1 MEVPVF
7 NKERA
12 KLYSFNEVYLEA
24 PKKETK
30 VAGDSPAKHK
40 YVRLDSYDP
49 QTGEIVSRKY
59 TQLSEVSEET
69 AIRYLK
75 ELEDKYSPGSI
86 IADVPSN
93 KTGSNE
99 KIFELNGDNVLRGQ
113 MILEVPVQHE
123 AVPKKVIDYAN
134 LKGIKIRDTNN
145 HIYNK

>member
-86 IADVPSN
+86 IANVPSN

-113 MILEVPVQHE
+113 MILEVPVQKADIPPNVLE
-123 AVPKKVIDYAN
+123 YAKKNDI
-134 LKGIKIRDTNN
+134 IIRDVNRK
-145 HIYNK
+145 IYN